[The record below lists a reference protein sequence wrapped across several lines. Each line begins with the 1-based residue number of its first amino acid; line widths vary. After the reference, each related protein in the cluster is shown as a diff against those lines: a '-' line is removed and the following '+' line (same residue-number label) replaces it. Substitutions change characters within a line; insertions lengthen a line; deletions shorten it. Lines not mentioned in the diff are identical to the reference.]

1 MPTIRKATRGSEFLH
16 GYGTVSGGETVDVD
30 ADTAAYL
37 VESGAYEHVP
47 DSDDES
53 DGESDAD
60 TDTSEGIA
68 DTDAD
73 GDGEQE
79 LALSVEY
86 VDEQIDAGVCPW
98 CPEDDDD
105 RYEGENVGRH
115 ASSAHPEKW
124 TAHKEATE

>member
-86 VDEQIDAGVCPW
+86 VDEQIDAGECPW
-98 CPEDDDD
+98 CDD
-105 RYEGENVGRH
+105 YSGESVGRH
-115 ASSAHPEKW
+115 ASSAHREKW
-124 TAHKEATE
+124 TAYKEAAE